1 MNKKRAYWLSQVLG
15 WLFYATF
22 MILGAYIVSSNFR
35 PIMALPIGIEA
46 VFFFAITHTYR
57 LLSKKW
63 GWLQLSATRL
73 MPKMLVSILLMAI
86 PVYFIRVAVSYFSGT
101 YTTSLLST
109 TNIIGNIIGNL
120 IVLFIWTSLYYAY
133 HYFERYNLSLKY
145 EVAMNRME
153 LARLKS
159 QLNPHFIFNALNSIR
174 ALVDEDPKRSK
185 RAINHLSNILRSSLS
200 ADRQELIKL
209 SDEVDTVKDYLA
221 METIRFE
228 ERLQTSIEIS
238 PESTQVL
245 IPPLMLQTLVENGI
259 KHGISKLKEGGKLSV
274 KTFLDSGDLI
284 VEIRNTGQLKEKKGN
299 GMGYGI
305 KNTQQRIDIIY
316 QYRASFEIKNE
327 NKNTVLT
334 LLRLPIDIKLTKNES
349 ISN

>member
-1 MNKKRAYWLSQVLG
+1 MNKRRAYWFSQIFG

-22 MILGAYIVSSNFR
+22 MILGVYVVSSNFHLS
-35 PIMALPIGIEA
+35 MSLPIVVEA
-46 VFFFAITHTYR
+46 AFLTITHIFR

-63 GWLQLSATRL
+63 DWLQLPATRL
-73 MPKMLVSILLMAI
+73 MPKVLASIFLMAI
-86 PVYFIRVAVSYFSGT
+86 PVYFIRVLVSYFAGI
-101 YTTSLLST
+101 YTASLLSPA
-109 TNIIGNIIGNL
+109 NIGGNVIGNF

-145 EVAMNRME
+145 EAAMNRME

-159 QLNPHFIFNALNSIR
+159 QMNPHFIFNALNSIR
-174 ALVDEDPKRSK
+174 ALVDEDPDRSK

-200 ADRQELIKL
+200 ADRLELITL
-209 SDEVDTVKDYLA
+209 GEEIETVRDYLA

-228 ERLQTSIEIS
+228 ERLQTSIDIS
-238 PESTQVL
+238 PSTSAIL

-259 KHGISKLKEGGKLSV
+259 KHGISKLKRGGQLSIN
-274 KTFLDSGDLI
+274 TYLDMEELV
-284 VEIRNTGQLKEKKGN
+284 VEVRNTGHYSEKQKN
-299 GMGYGI
+299 GIGYGI
-305 KNTQQRIDIIY
+305 KNTEQRLNIIY
-316 QYRASFEIKNE
+316 GNKASFEIRNE

-334 LLRLPIDIKLTKNES
+334 LLRLPTDIKLTKNES

>member
-1 MNKKRAYWLSQVLG
+1 MNKKRAYWFSQVLG

-22 MILGAYIVSSNFR
+22 MILGAYIVSSNFK
-35 PIMALPIGIEA
+35 PIMALPIIIEA
-46 VFFFAITHTYR
+46 AFFFAITHIFR
-57 LLSKKW
+57 LFSKKW
-63 GWLQLSATRL
+63 GWLQLPATRL
-73 MPKMLVSILLMAI
+73 MPKMLASIVLMAI
-86 PVYFIRVAVSYFSGT
+86 PVYFIRVGVSYFSGN
-101 YTTSLLST
+101 YTSSLLSG
-109 TNIIGNIIGNL
+109 TNITGNIIGNF

-153 LARLKS
+153 LDRLKS

-174 ALVDEDPKRSK
+174 ALVDEDPQRSK
-185 RAINHLSNILRSSLS
+185 QAINHLSNILRSSLS
-200 ADRQELIKL
+200 ANRQELITVKEEL
-209 SDEVDTVKDYLA
+209 DTVRDYLE

-228 ERLQTSIEIS
+228 ERLQTNIEMAPGS
-238 PESTQVL
+238 GKVL

-259 KHGISKLKEGGKLSV
+259 KHGISKLKEGGKLSLN
-274 KTFLDSGDLI
+274 TYLDSNDLV
-284 VEIRNTGQLKEKKGN
+284 VEIRNAGQLKEKKTN

-305 KNTQQRIDIIY
+305 ENTKQRLNIIY
-316 QYRASFEIKNE
+316 HDKAGFDIMNE

-334 LLRLPIDIKLTKNES
+334 LLRLPKNIKLTKNES